1 MQNSKKIKKMKKLS
15 FTLLLAA
22 ALCFAACGNN
32 PSKKAQAAE
41 ATECTESCCEET
53 TKSCC
58 DKECEGACGE
68 NCEGNCEKHN
78 AGKTE

>member
-1 MQNSKKIKKMKKLS
+1 MKKLS

-32 PSKKAQAAE
+32 PNKKAKEAE
-41 ATECTESCCEET
+41 VQTTECTDSCCSEKAED
-53 TKSCC
+53 SCC
-58 DKECEGACGE
+58 GDDGACGE

-78 AGKTE
+78 AEKTE